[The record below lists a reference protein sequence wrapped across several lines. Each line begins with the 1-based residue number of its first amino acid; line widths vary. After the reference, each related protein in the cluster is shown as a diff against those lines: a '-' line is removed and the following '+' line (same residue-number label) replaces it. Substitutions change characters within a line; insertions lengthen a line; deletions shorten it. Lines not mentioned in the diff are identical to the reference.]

1 MVKPAK
7 TFPKIVVILL
17 VIITV
22 FVSCFP
28 LFWML
33 SSSLKPY
40 DEAYSSP
47 PNLLPKK
54 PTIANYFDL
63 FRLTNFAT
71 YFWNSTIV
79 AVGATIL
86 AVTFSVLSG
95 YALSR
100 SNTWFARWFGR
111 LVLFTYIFPPIL
123 MLIPLYMLITNIGLG
138 DNRLGL
144 TLTYVTFTLPFTV
157 WLIKSFFDAVPQTFE
172 EAALVDGATS
182 FQIYWRIVLPIARP
196 GIISTAIFAFIE
208 AWNEYLYAVVF
219 IFSDTKKNLAA
230 GVSSLLGETAIYSWG
245 MLMAAAAVITI
256 PLIIVFPFLQRHL
269 IAGFGEGGIKG

>member
-1 MVKPAK
+1 MVKLSNSISK
-7 TFPKIVVILL
+7 LIVTVM
-17 VIITV
+17 VVVTV

-40 DEAYSSP
+40 DEALSIP
-47 PNLLPKK
+47 PKLLPEK
-54 PTIANYFDL
+54 PTFGNFVEL
-63 FRLTNFAT
+63 FELTNFAT
-71 YFWNSTIV
+71 YFWNSTLV
-79 AVGATIL
+79 AVGATVL
-86 AVTFSVLSG
+86 AVTLSVMSG

-100 SNTWFARWFGR
+100 SETWFSRWFGR

-123 MLIPLYMLITNIGLG
+123 MLIPLYMLITNIGLA
-138 DNRLGL
+138 DSRLGL
-144 TLTYVTFTLPFTV
+144 TLTYVTFTLPFTI
-157 WLIKSFFDAVPQTFE
+157 WLIKSFFDVVPKTYE

-182 FQIYWRIVLPIARP
+182 FQIYWKVILPMARP

-208 AWNEYLYAVVF
+208 AWNEYLFAVVF
-219 IFSDTKKNLAA
+219 ISTDAKKNLAA
-230 GVSSLLGETAIYSWG
+230 GVSSLLGQTAIYSWG

-256 PLIIVFPFLQRHL
+256 PLLIVFPFLQRHL